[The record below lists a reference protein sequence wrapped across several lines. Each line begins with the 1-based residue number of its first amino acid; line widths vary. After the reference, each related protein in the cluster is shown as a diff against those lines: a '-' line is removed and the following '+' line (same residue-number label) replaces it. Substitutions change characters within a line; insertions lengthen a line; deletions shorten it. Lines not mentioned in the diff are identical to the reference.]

1 MWQTS
6 IINKKQL
13 QILYK
18 LKICF
23 RGDSFKRG
31 GVMEGR
37 VYENQILKNYLQ
49 LIKYYTLF
57 CFVFQG
63 REPFSQWSVRWTFVR
78 TVIELVN
85 TTLTLWMTSLA
96 RYSWTTSKGDQWHSC
111 CNNSQSI
118 AKLYIIMIIA
128 NNAEESFNFLGD
140 NSCALYRVTGL
151 E

>member
-31 GVMEGR
+31 GSWRGGFMK
-37 VYENQILKNYLQ
+37 IKFYLQ

-118 AKLYIIMIIA
+118 AKLYIIIA